1 VTVQA
6 VVFRAEGVVEV
17 VERAEPEIA
26 EPTDAIVRVRRAG
39 ICGSDLHFFHGKAPM
54 EPGTTMGHE
63 AVGIVER
70 VGGDVRTVSPGDRVV
85 TSFHIACGECW
96 FCRMG
101 QTGLCE
107 EHRILGGGPFGGD
120 LDGAQAGAV
129 RVPVA
134 DVNLL
139 PVPDAVDDER
149 ALFVGDVLTTG
160 VYAAALADAGSDDV
174 VAIVGAGSVG
184 SCVAQ
189 ALRARG
195 IQRVFASDVETHRL
209 AAIRAAGV
217 VSIDA
222 REENPEM
229 VLARATDGRGA
240 DVVIDAVGAP
250 TAYAT
255 ALEIVRRGGRVVVV
269 GMYTS
274 ETVELQLGVSWIRGI
289 QLVFAG
295 ETPVHSWW
303 RQTMDAVTAGTLDP
317 APLVSHRL
325 PIGEAPV
332 GYAAFD
338 RHEATK
344 VVLDPWA

>member
-1 VTVQA
+1 VRA
-6 VVFRAEGVVEV
+6 AVFRAEGVVEV
-17 VERAEPEIA
+17 VERADPQIE
-26 EPTDAIVRVRRAG
+26 EPTDAVVRVLRAG

-63 AVGIVER
+63 AVGIVDR
-70 VGGDVRTVSPGDRVV
+70 VGDAVGNVSAGDRVV
-85 TSFHIACGECW
+85 TSFHIACGSCW
-96 FCRMG
+96 FCRAG

-120 LDGAQAGAV
+120 LDGTQAGAV

-160 VYAAALADAGSDDV
+160 VYAASLADPRPDDV
-174 VAIVGAGSVG
+174 VAVLGAGPVG
-184 SCVAQ
+184 FCVAQ
-189 ALRARG
+189 ALQGAAG
-195 IQRVFASDVETHRL
+195 TVFVLDVEPARL
-209 AAIRAAGV
+209 ALVGAAGAEP
-217 VSIDA
+217 IDVGSV
-222 REENPEM
+222 NPEM
-229 VLARATDGRGA
+229 ALARATGGRGA
-240 DVVIDAVGAP
+240 DIVIEAVGAP
-250 TAYAT
+250 AAYAT
-255 ALEIVRRGGRVVVV
+255 ALEVVRRGGRVVVV

-289 QLVFAG
+289 QLLFAG
-295 ETPVHSWW
+295 ETPIHAWW
-303 RQTMDAVTAGTLDP
+303 RRTMDGVVDGTLDP
-317 APLVSHRL
+317 EPLISHRL
-325 PIGEAPV
+325 PIAEAPA

>member
-1 VTVQA
+1 MRA

-26 EPTDAIVRVRRAG
+26 EPTDAIVRVRRAA

-54 EPGTTMGHE
+54 DPGTTMGHE
-63 AVGIVER
+63 AVGTVER
-70 VGGDVRTVSPGDRVV
+70 VGDDVRTVSSGDRVV
-85 TSFHIACGECW
+85 TSFHIACGACW
-96 FCRMG
+96 FCRAG

-139 PVPDAVDDER
+139 RVPEAVDDER

-160 VYAAALADAGSDDV
+160 VYAAALADAGPDDV
-174 VAIVGAGSVG
+174 VAIVGAGPVG

-195 IQRVFASDVETHRL
+195 IQRVFASDVETERL
-209 AAIRAAGV
+209 AAIRAAGAV
-217 VSIDA
+217 PIDA

-250 TAYAT
+250 AAYAT

-295 ETPVHSWW
+295 ETPVHTWW
-303 RQTMDAVTAGTLDP
+303 RHTMDAVATGALDP
-317 APLVSHRL
+317 TPLISHRL
-325 PIGEAPV
+325 PIGEAPA